1 MERAKDYLDYELYD
15 DETESGGISFI
26 GETLKDFIEE
36 IGISE
41 NTSIKHI
48 NDTLKQ
54 CGIKPI
60 K

>member
-1 MERAKDYLDYELYD
+1 MERVKDYLDYELYD

-36 IGISE
+36 AGMSE

-48 NDTLKQ
+48 NDILKQ